1 MVYNM
6 INKICEVT
14 EFLLQVIQEGS
25 RNLCNGKCY
34 NFIVSSRKSQTLR
47 CRWEKCT
54 IVIIFSPIAS
64 ENTDTERS
72 IASLQLVHP
81 QSFRQVT
88 DLLQSMNYFLS
99 N

>member
-6 INKICEVT
+6 VNKTCEVA
-14 EFLLQVIQEGS
+14 EFLLQVMQEGS

-34 NFIVSSRKSQTLR
+34 NFIVSSRKSQTLKR
-47 CRWEKCT
+47 QWEKH
-54 IVIIFSPIAS
+54 ISVIIFSPIAS

-72 IASLQLVHP
+72 ISSLLLVHP
-81 QSFRQVT
+81 QSFRQIT
-88 DLLQSMNYFLS
+88 DLLQPMNYFSS